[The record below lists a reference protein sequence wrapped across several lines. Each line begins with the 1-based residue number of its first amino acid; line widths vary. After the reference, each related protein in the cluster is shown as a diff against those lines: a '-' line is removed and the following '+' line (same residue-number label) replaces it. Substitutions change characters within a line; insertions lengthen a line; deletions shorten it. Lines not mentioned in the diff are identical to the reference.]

1 MTNVQV
7 IKELTNLKT
16 YCSATSLDVVE
27 YAIKV
32 FQKLESCGIS
42 EPLETEDRKSTRL
55 KTRHTEKS
63 RMPSSA

>member
-32 FQKLESCGIS
+32 FQKLENFGSS
-42 EPLETEDRKSTRL
+42 ERLETEFK
-55 KTRHTEKS
+55 KEEEK
-63 RMPSSA
+63 

>member
-7 IKELTNLKT
+7 IKELTNLKP

-32 FQKLESCGIS
+32 FQKLENCGIS
-42 EPLETEDRKSTRL
+42 EPLETEFK
-55 KTRHTEKS
+55 KEEEK
-63 RMPSSA
+63 

>member
-16 YCSATSLDVVE
+16 YCSAPSLDVVE

-32 FQKLESCGIS
+32 FQKFESCGIS
-42 EPLETEDRKSTRL
+42 DPLKIEFKKED
-55 KTRHTEKS
+55 EK
-63 RMPSSA
+63 